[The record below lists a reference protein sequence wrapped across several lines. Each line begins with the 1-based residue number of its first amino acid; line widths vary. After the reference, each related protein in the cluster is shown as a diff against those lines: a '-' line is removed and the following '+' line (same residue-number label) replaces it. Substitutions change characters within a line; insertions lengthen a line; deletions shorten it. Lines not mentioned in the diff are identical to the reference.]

1 MPPKNNTENNRF
13 EMAVPRNILSVEVED
28 RLQEGYSDHDNK
40 DRRSR
45 ILPVILHLLD
55 LLDEQKTK
63 VTFFILGYV
72 AERFPEI
79 VALID
84 TRGHEVASHS
94 YHHIDIVKLSSD
106 KLTDELK
113 NSKVRL
119 EDIIQKPVPG
129 FKAPVSI
136 SRNTMPS
143 IIQIAAQTG
152 YKYFVGP
159 EIVTKTSKPNT
170 PVPMKI
176 TEGSEITVVPLSVL
190 KRWGLTAHFSER
202 LRIYP
207 SWFIHRAIASLNK
220 GGYPAIINLK
230 LWEFDHNQL
239 RPRGSDYTDYARYGN
254 LDLTEQKLIKLLD
267 IFEFTTFE
275 ERLGMVSQPEFDSD
289 SFANTDSI

>member
-1 MPPKNNTENNRF
+1 MPLNNNIENNRF
-13 EMAVPRNILSVEVED
+13 EMAETRNILSIEVED
-28 RLQEGYSDHDNK
+28 RFHEGYSDHDNK

-72 AERFPEI
+72 AERFSEI

-84 TRGHEVASHS
+84 ARGHEVASHS
-94 YHHIDIVKLSSD
+94 YHHIDIEKLSSD
-106 KLTDELK
+106 KLTDELR
-113 NSKVRL
+113 NSKARL
-119 EDIIQKPVPG
+119 EDIIQKPVLG
-129 FKAPVSI
+129 FKTPVPLSL
-136 SRNTMPS
+136 NTIPS

-159 EIVTKTSKPNT
+159 EIVTKTSKSNT
-170 PVPMKI
+170 LVPMKI
-176 TEGSEITVVPLSVL
+176 REGPEITVVPLSVL

-207 SWFIHRAIASLNK
+207 AWFIHRAIASLNRR
-220 GGYPAIINLK
+220 GYPAIINLK

-254 LDLTEQKLIKLLD
+254 LNLTEEKLIKLLD
-267 IFEFTTFE
+267 IFEFTSFE
-275 ERLGMVSQPEFDSD
+275 ERLGIVSLPKSDPLADSD
-289 SFANTDSI
+289 KI

>member
-1 MPPKNNTENNRF
+1 MPPNNNIENNRF
-13 EMAVPRNILSVEVED
+13 EMAETRNILSIEVED
-28 RLQEGYSDHDNK
+28 RFHEGYSDHDNK

-72 AERFPEI
+72 AERFSEI

-84 TRGHEVASHS
+84 ARGHEVASHS
-94 YHHIDIVKLSSD
+94 YHHIDIEKLSSD
-106 KLTDELK
+106 KLTDELR
-113 NSKVRL
+113 NSKARL
-119 EDIIQKPVPG
+119 EDIIQKPVLG
-129 FKAPVSI
+129 FKTPVPLSL
-136 SRNTMPS
+136 NTIPS

-176 TEGSEITVVPLSVL
+176 REGPEITVVPLSVL

-207 SWFIHRAIASLNK
+207 AWFIHRAIASLNRRD
-220 GGYPAIINLK
+220 YPAIINLK

-254 LDLTEQKLIKLLD
+254 LNLTEEKLIKLLD
-267 IFEFTTFE
+267 IFEFTSFE
-275 ERLGMVSQPEFDSD
+275 ERLGMVSHPESD
-289 SFANTDSI
+289 SLAETDSI